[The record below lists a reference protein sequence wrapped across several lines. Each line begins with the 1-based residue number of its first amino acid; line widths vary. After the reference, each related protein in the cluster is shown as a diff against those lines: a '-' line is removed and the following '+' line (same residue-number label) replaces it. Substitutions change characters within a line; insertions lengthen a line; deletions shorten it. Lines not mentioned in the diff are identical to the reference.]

1 MPKPET
7 LGHQHV
13 RWMQLGTTRLDTLQ
27 GVNKSVI
34 ESAIRRA
41 WGIPKWK
48 NLVRSNDDLDRMILT
63 LYKIPTV
70 KSGLNGYPKWV
81 FLKYPKYYLEVLSP
95 SGVSRSIYVSY
106 QGEQSVRRDKTKEQ
120 RLYPVPR
127 APRLFRRQTV
137 GTVDGIPVRGPA
149 VGDLHWTRTPK
160 TTLEARSQRTDSVRC
175 S

>member
-48 NLVRSNDDLDRMILT
+48 NILRSNLPPQLILT

-81 FLKYPKYYLEVLSP
+81 FLKYPKYCLEVLSP

-106 QGEQSVRRDKTKEQ
+106 QGEQSVRRDKMKEQ
-120 RLYPVPR
+120 RLYKALQSLGINMETGGQENR
-127 APRLFRRQTV
+127 ASRNWLKAWLL
-137 GTVDGIPVRGPA
+137 DS
-149 VGDLHWTRTPK
+149 RT
-160 TTLEARSQRTDSVRC
+160 LSVTFFHTPL
-175 S
+175 SHTAP

>member
-81 FLKYPKYYLEVLSP
+81 FLKYPTYCLEVRCERR
-95 SGVSRSIYVSY
+95 GVSHIYVSY

-120 RLYPVPR
+120 RLYKALQSLGINMEKQGGRKIVP
-127 APRLFRRQTV
+127 V
-137 GTVDGIPVRGPA
+137 GTD
-149 VGDLHWTRTPK
+149 
-160 TTLEARSQRTDSVRC
+160 
-175 S
+175 